1 MRVGIPQVLSVG
13 TAVPAY
19 CLRQED
25 IKGFVAT
32 LFRESLHNLE
42 RLLPV
47 FENSLI
53 VARHLSQPLEW
64 YAKPHTFAEA
74 NGIYE
79 QVALDLA
86 EQAAGQAIERAGVG
100 LSDIGMIIFV
110 SSTGIAT
117 PTLDARLIQRLG
129 LPPDT
134 CRLPVWGL
142 GCAGGVTGIA
152 RAAQF
157 CYALKGKAVLL
168 VTVEL
173 CSLTFQRGDYSKA
186 NLVGTSLFADGAAAA
201 VIAPGGYGPAIID
214 SYSTLFPDTED
225 IMGWDVVEGG
235 LQVRFSRDIPSI
247 VRRYLPELTGT
258 MCSRNG
264 LAVDDVAH
272 YVVHPGG
279 AKVLDAYAESLALT
293 PDKLQDAYTILEGYG
308 NMSSSSVLFVLERF
322 MATVKPVDRY
332 GLMLALGPGFSAEQ
346 VLFRW

>member
-1 MRVGIPQVLSVG
+1 MHVGIPQVISVG
-13 TAVPAY
+13 TAVPSY

-25 IKGFVAT
+25 IKGFVAS
-32 LFRESLHNLE
+32 LFRDNLHNLE

-53 VARHLSQPLEW
+53 KARHLSQPLEW

-74 NGIYE
+74 NRIYE
-79 QVALDLA
+79 QVAFELA
-86 EQAAGQAIERAGVG
+86 EQASTQAIERSGIG
-100 LSDIGMIIFV
+100 LADIGMIIFV

-117 PTLDARLIQRLG
+117 PTLDARLIQTLG

-134 CRLPVWGL
+134 ARLPVWGL

-157 CYALKGKAVLL
+157 SYSLQGKAVLL
-168 VTVEL
+168 VAVEL

-225 IMGWDVVEGG
+225 IMGWDIVEGG

-247 VRRYLPELTGT
+247 IRRYLPELTG
-258 MCSRNG
+258 CLCNRH
-264 LAVDDVAH
+264 DVQLDAIEH

-279 AKVLDAYAESLALT
+279 AKVLGAYAESLNL
-293 PDKLQDAYTILEGYG
+293 PQDKLNDAYAVLARYG
-308 NMSSSSVLFVLERF
+308 NMSSVSVLFVLERF
-322 MATVKPVDRY
+322 MATVKPSDRY

-346 VLFRW
+346 VLLRW

>member
-1 MRVGIPQVLSVG
+1 MRVPQVISVG

-25 IKGFVAT
+25 IKGFVAS
-32 LFRESLHNLE
+32 LFRDNLHNLD

-53 VARHLSQPLEW
+53 IERHLSQPLEW

-74 NGIYE
+74 NRVYE
-79 QVALDLA
+79 QVALELA
-86 EQAAGQAIERAGVG
+86 EQAASQAIERAGIG
-100 LSDIGMIIFV
+100 LSDIGMVIFV

-129 LPPDT
+129 LPHDT
-134 CRLPVWGL
+134 SRLPVWGL

-157 CYALKGKAVLL
+157 SYSLQGKAVLL
-168 VTVEL
+168 VAVEL

-201 VIAPGGYGPAIID
+201 IIAPGGYGPAIID

-247 VRRYLPELTGT
+247 IRRYLPELTGGI
-258 MCSRNG
+258 CNKHEIDCD
-264 LAVDDVAH
+264 AVAH

-279 AKVLDAYAESLALT
+279 AKVLGAYAESLNLS
-293 PDKLQDAYTILEGYG
+293 PDKLKDAYAVLAGYG
-308 NMSSSSVLFVLERF
+308 NMSSVSVLFVLERF
-322 MATVKPVDRY
+322 MATVKPIDRY

>member
-1 MRVGIPQVLSVG
+1 MEIGQVLAVG

-32 LFRESLHNLE
+32 LFRDSLHNLD

-53 VARHLSQPLEW
+53 AVRHLSQPLEW
-64 YAKPHTFAEA
+64 YAQPHTFAEA
-74 NGIYE
+74 NRIYE
-79 QVALDLA
+79 QTALELA
-86 EQAAGQAIERAGVG
+86 EQAASRAIERAGVG
-100 LSDIGMIIFV
+100 LTDIGMVIFV

-117 PTLDARLIQRLG
+117 PTLDARLIQNLG

-142 GCAGGVTGIA
+142 GCAGGVTGLA

-157 CYALKGKAVLL
+157 CYSLKGKAVLL

-214 SYSTLFPDTED
+214 SCSTLFPDTED

-247 VRRYLPELTGT
+247 IRRYLPELAAG
-258 MCSRNG
+258 MCGRNG
-264 LAVDDVAH
+264 IAVADVVH

-279 AKVLDAYAESLALT
+279 AKVLGAYADSLDLP
-293 PDKLQDAYTILEGYG
+293 PDKLREAYAVLAGYG
-308 NMSSSSVLFVLERF
+308 NMSSASVLFVLERF
-322 MATVKPVDRY
+322 MATAQPVDRY